1 MDHSQPV
8 SSTVL
13 LAITVIL
20 IVSMWKAFTKAG
32 QPGWA
37 AIIPIYNA
45 VVLFRIAG
53 KPAWWV
59 LLLLVPLINVVI
71 LFMVYISLAKNFGKG
86 AGFGVGLVLLTLS
99 FSRSWHSGVPGTR
112 GARPRRCAPSRSPR
126 LRNFGP

>member
-20 IVSMWKAFTKAG
+20 IVSIWKAFTKAG

-59 LLLLVPLINVVI
+59 FLLLVPLINVVI

-86 AGFGVGLVLLTLS
+86 AGFGVGLVLLTFIFFPILAFGS
-99 FSRSWHSGVPGTR
+99 
-112 GARPRRCAPSRSPR
+112 ARYQGSSSAATMRA
-126 LRNFGP
+126 

>member
-20 IVSMWKAFTKAG
+20 IASMWKTFTKAG

-59 LLLLVPLINVVI
+59 FLLLVPLINVVI

-86 AGFGVGLVLLTLS
+86 AGFGVGLVLLTFIFFPILAFGS
-99 FSRSWHSGVPGTR
+99 
-112 GARPRRCAPSRSPR
+112 ARYQGSSSAAAMRA
-126 LRNFGP
+126 

>member
-13 LAITVIL
+13 LAITLIL

-59 LLLLVPLINVVI
+59 FLLLVPLINVVI

-86 AGFGVGLVLLTLS
+86 AGFGVGLVLLTFIFFPILAFGS
-99 FSRSWHSGVPGTR
+99 
-112 GARPRRCAPSRSPR
+112 ARYQASSSAATMRA
-126 LRNFGP
+126 